1 MPSNIQY
8 VFGAPDP
15 MCVCL
20 CFFFFILS
28 FCFCQNNM
36 CFVQPEKRMGNSF
49 VPPNRLH
56 SSNPFSL
63 CIVSNHGLF
72 NLIVF
77 HLSSILTTCCCW
89 FFLLFFSPNSSCD
102 ETSNYLMHMLWKFS
116 NKNPAIYCYCFVLW
130 SSHVVMLIHKFS
142 NLCVNSVSFILSLP
156 SISLTE

>member
-20 CFFFFILS
+20 CFFLFYHFA
-28 FCFCQNNM
+28 
-36 CFVQPEKRMGNSF
+36 FVKTIC
-49 VPPNRLH
+49 V
-56 SSNPFSL
+56 
-63 CIVSNHGLF
+63 LF
-72 NLIVF
+72 NRKNEWEIHLYPQIVYTHQTHFHCVLFQIMDYLTKIIDF

-116 NKNPAIYCYCFVLW
+116 NKNPAIYCYCCVLW